1 VDVWLDKRNTK
12 ITLKRCFYDTS
23 FKKQT
28 LEELER
34 VYFQLKEIINVQI
47 NKRSLNTND
56 IRNVR
61 ELEEKQQEIKRF
73 MLDVLEDAYWK
84 ELVNMP
90 EDQRHLD
97 DWDFF

>member
-1 VDVWLDKRNTK
+1 M
-12 ITLKRCFYDTS
+12 
-23 FKKQT
+23 
-28 LEELER
+28 
-34 VYFQLKEIINVQI
+34 QI

-84 ELVNMP
+84 ELQICQKTNDTHRRLGFLLKLVA
-90 EDQRHLD
+90 EDNDGL
-97 DWDFF
+97 FIV